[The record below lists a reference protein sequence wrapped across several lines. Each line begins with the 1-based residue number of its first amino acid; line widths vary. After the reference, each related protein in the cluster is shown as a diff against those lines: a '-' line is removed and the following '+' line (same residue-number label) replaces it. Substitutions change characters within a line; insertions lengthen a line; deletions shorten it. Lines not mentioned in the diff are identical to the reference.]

1 MERKEEL
8 QEISKKLDPEM
19 KKLIDPL
26 IEKMIFLEEK
36 LNYLMSLPFLI
47 VKEGDATKQRVTPAY
62 KQYKDLMQTYINTL
76 KVVYSA
82 LGVEEGNE
90 KESPLRKYLTQRLNR
105 KKEDA

>member
-90 KESPLRKYLTQRLNR
+90 KESPLRQYLTQRLNR